1 VTFFWAARFIDGW
14 LALIRGARAAWRALP
29 GDLMAFLVMRSC
41 GIPRTGLGR
50 EVRSAATSAIV
61 VEHPA
66 AAHYLDHQWIPV
78 HAQTL
83 GRYVFA
89 RERLSDRT
97 IAHEMEHVRQWERLG
112 PLFLPAYVASSGV
125 ALLRGLHPYGA
136 NRFEVAA
143 RRQESDPPD
152 RQDPRRQAYSIPKP

>member
-1 VTFFWAARFIDGW
+1 MTFFWSARIIDAW
-14 LALIRGARAAWRALP
+14 LSLVRGARAAWRALP
-29 GDLMAFLVMRSC
+29 GDLMALLVVRAC
-41 GIPRTGLGR
+41 GIPPAGR
-50 EVRSAATSAIV
+50 EVHLGGISAV
-61 VEHPA
+61 VIEHPS

-112 PLFLPAYVASSGV
+112 PLFLPAYVASSGM
-125 ALLRGLHPYGA
+125 ALLRGRDPYRA
-136 NRFEVAA
+136 NRFEEAA
-143 RRQESDPPD
+143 RRHEPEPPVVQSSE
-152 RQDPRRQAYSIPKP
+152 RS